1 MGLLDD
7 LKKQADQVKTQQ
19 LSQQSLRAESLRV
32 VEEQMKQSFLYLNDL
47 LKQLAVL
54 KPENPLVFSIPGVG
68 DLKGLRLAESFIDYR
83 KKRIDDKEYF
93 DTTSFFIRWQGPEN
107 LTVERDMPGTIQK
120 IRDAL
125 WHYKVKFTE
134 DEVKG
139 ARGTVEKT
147 RFNIPSAIVTDV
159 VIKAGHEEGK
169 LLVAAKNL
177 MRLGPDDFSIPAIDL
192 SEGLLEDFA
201 RALLGDA
208 ANLRKYRV
216 ASVGI

>member
-1 MGLLDD
+1 
-7 LKKQADQVKTQQ
+7 
-19 LSQQSLRAESLRV
+19 
-32 VEEQMKQSFLYLNDL
+32 
-47 LKQLAVL
+47 
-54 KPENPLVFSIPGVG
+54 
-68 DLKGLRLAESFIDYR
+68 
-83 KKRIDDKEYF
+83 
-93 DTTSFFIRWQGPEN
+93 
-107 LTVERDMPGTIQK
+107 MPGTIQK